1 MQIKKIAII
10 TATRAEYGLL
20 KPLIQKVQEDASL
33 QLQLIVTGAHLS
45 HSFGQTYK
53 EIEKEFNIDAKI
65 PLDLETNTP
74 KSNTLAMAKLQSKLT
89 QTLDELGSDILVIL
103 GDRYEMLTAAT
114 VAFMLH
120 IPIAHIHGGEITE
133 GAQDDAIRHAITKL
147 SHLHFTATEVYKKR
161 VIQMGEEPWRVSNV
175 GALGVESIKKLR
187 LLSKEAF
194 EESIGV
200 KLKAK
205 NLLITY
211 HPQTL
216 ATQSPQEQFN
226 ELLQALESFDD
237 TLLLFTKANADA
249 GGKVIN
255 AMIDDF
261 VSKHTNAIAFTSLGQ
276 LRYFSALQYVDAVV
290 GNSSSGIL
298 EVPSFKKPTINIGDR
313 QKERLQADS
322 LINTPID
329 SQTITKAIESI
340 YTPEIQQR
348 VQQSSNPYE
357 SDNTSQKI
365 VKLLKNTDIT
375 TLLEK
380 KFYTPKAYHEP
391 L

>member
-1 MQIKKIAII
+1 MQTKKIAII

-20 KPLIQKVQEDASL
+20 KPLIQKVEEDASL
-33 QLQLIVTGAHLS
+33 ELQLIVTGAHLS
-45 HSFGQTYK
+45 CSFGETYK

-65 PLDLETNTP
+65 SLDLEENTP
-74 KSNTLAMAKLQSKLT
+74 KSNSLAMAKLQSELT
-89 QTLDELGSDILVIL
+89 QTLDELDSDILVIL

-133 GAQDDAIRHAITKL
+133 GAQDDSIRHAITKL

-161 VIQMGEEPWRVSNV
+161 VIQMGEEPWRVTNV
-175 GALGVESIKKLR
+175 GALGVESIKKLQ

-194 EESIGV
+194 EKSIGV

-216 ATQSPQEQFN
+216 ATQSPQEQFS
-226 ELLQALESFDD
+226 EVLQALKHFDD
-237 TLLLFTKANADA
+237 TLLIFTKANADA

-276 LRYFSALQYVDAVV
+276 LRYFSALKYVDGVV

-298 EVPSFKKPTINIGDR
+298 EVPSFKKPTINIGER
-313 QKERLQADS
+313 QKGRLQADS
-322 LINTPID
+322 IINTPID
-329 SQTITKAIESI
+329 SEAITKAIESI
-340 YTPEIQQR
+340 YSPEMQQR
-348 VQQSSNPYE
+348 VQKSTNPYE
-357 SDNTSQKI
+357 SEDTSQKI
-365 VKLLKNTDIT
+365 VENLKKYKKQ

-380 KFYTPKAYHEP
+380 GFYDGQLPS
-391 L
+391 LQ

>member
-1 MQIKKIAII
+1 MQTKKIAII

-33 QLQLIVTGAHLS
+33 ELQLIVTGAHLS
-45 HSFGQTYK
+45 CSFGETYQ
-53 EIEKEFNIDAKI
+53 EIEKEFPITAKI
-65 PLDLETNTP
+65 PLDLEENTP
-74 KSNTLAMAKLQSKLT
+74 KSNSLAMAKLQNELT
-89 QTLDELGSDILVIL
+89 QVLDELGSDILVIL

-114 VAFMLH
+114 VALMLH

-133 GAQDDAIRHAITKL
+133 GAVDDAIRHAITKL
-147 SHLHFTATEVYKKR
+147 SHLHFTATEIYKKR
-161 VIQMGEEPWRVSNV
+161 VIQMGEEPWRVVNV
-175 GALGVESIKKLR
+175 GALGVESIKKLQ

-200 KLKAK
+200 KLKEK

-216 ATQSPQEQFN
+216 ATQSPKEQFS
-226 ELLQALESFDD
+226 EVLKALKKFDD
-237 TLLLFTKANADA
+237 TLLIFTKANADA

-255 AMIDDF
+255 EMIDDF
-261 VSKHTNAIAFTSLGQ
+261 VSKHANAIAFSSLGQ

-298 EVPSFKKPTINIGDR
+298 EVPSFHKPTINIGDR
-313 QKERLQADS
+313 QKGRLQAAS
-322 LINTPID
+322 IINTPID
-329 SQTITKAIESI
+329 AHVITQAIQSI

-348 VQQSSNPYE
+348 VQKSTNPYE
-357 SDNTSQKI
+357 SDKTSQKI
-365 VKLLKNTDIT
+365 VEMIKKYEKQ
-375 TLLEK
+375 TLLQK
-380 KFYTPKAYHEP
+380 GFYNS
-391 L
+391 

>member
-1 MQIKKIAII
+1 MKKIAII

-45 HSFGQTYK
+45 RSFGETYK

-65 PLDLETNTP
+65 PLDLEENTP
-74 KSNTLAMAKLQSKLT
+74 KSNSLAMAKLQSELT
-89 QTLDELGSDILVIL
+89 QTLDELDSDILVIL

-114 VAFMLH
+114 VALMLH

-133 GAQDDAIRHAITKL
+133 GAQDDSIRHAITKL

-161 VIQMGEEPWRVSNV
+161 VIQMGEEPWRVVNV
-175 GALGVESIKKLR
+175 GALGVESIKKLQ

-200 KLKAK
+200 ALKEK

-216 ATQSPQEQFN
+216 ATQSPQEQFS
-226 ELLQALESFDD
+226 EVLQALEHFDD
-237 TLLLFTKANADA
+237 TLLIFTKANADA

-255 AMIDDF
+255 KMIDDF
-261 VSKHTNAIAFTSLGQ
+261 VSQHTNAIAFTSLGQ
-276 LRYFSALQYVDAVV
+276 LRYFSALKYVDGVV

-298 EVPSFKKPTINIGDR
+298 EVPSFHKPTINIGAR
-313 QKERLQADS
+313 QKGRLQADS
-322 LINTPID
+322 IINTLID
-329 SQTITKAIESI
+329 SHAITKAIESI
-340 YTPEIQQR
+340 YSPEMQQR
-348 VQQSSNPYE
+348 VRKSINPYE
-357 SDNTSQKI
+357 SDKTSKKI
-365 VKLLKNTDIT
+365 IKVLKNTDISK
-375 TLLEK
+375 LLEK
-380 KFYTPKAYHEP
+380 QFYTPKVCDEF

>member
-1 MQIKKIAII
+1 MKKRKIAII

-20 KPLIQKVQEDASL
+20 KPLIQKVQADSSL

-45 HSFGQTYK
+45 PSFGQTYK
-53 EIEKEFNIDAKI
+53 EIEDDFPITAKI

-74 KSNTLAMAKLQSKLT
+74 KSNSLAMAKLQSELT
-89 QTLDELGSDILVIL
+89 QVLDELDSDILVIL
-103 GDRYEMLTAAT
+103 GDRYEMLSAAT
-114 VAFMLH
+114 VALMLH

-161 VIQMGEEPWRVSNV
+161 VIQMGEEPWRVTNV
-175 GALGVESIKKLR
+175 GALGVESIKKLQ
-187 LLSKEAF
+187 LLSKEDF

-200 KLKAK
+200 ELKEK

-216 ATQSPQEQFN
+216 SSQSPQKQFG
-226 ELLQALESFDD
+226 EVLKALENFND
-237 TLLLFTKANADA
+237 TLLIFTKANADA

-255 AMIDDF
+255 AMIDEF
-261 VSKHTNAIAFTSLGQ
+261 VSKHANAIAFTSLGQ
-276 LRYFSALQYVDAVV
+276 LRYFSALKYVDGVV

-298 EVPSFKKPTINIGDR
+298 EVPSFQKPTVNIGNR
-313 QKERLQADS
+313 QKGRLQADS
-322 LINTPID
+322 IINTPID
-329 SQTITKAIESI
+329 SQKITNAIESI
-340 YTPEIQQR
+340 YSPEIQQK
-348 VQQSSNPYE
+348 VQNSSNPYE
-357 SDNTSQKI
+357 SNETSQKI
-365 VKLLKNTDIT
+365 IENLKKYKRQ

-380 KFYTPKAYHEP
+380 GFYDGQLPSSQ
-391 L
+391 

>member
-1 MQIKKIAII
+1 MQTKKIAII

-33 QLQLIVTGAHLS
+33 ELQLIVTGAHLS
-45 HSFGQTYK
+45 HSFGHTYQ
-53 EIEKEFNIDAKI
+53 EIEKEFPITAKI
-65 PLDLETNTP
+65 PLDLEENTP
-74 KSNTLAMAKLQSKLT
+74 KSNSLAMAKLQNELT
-89 QTLDELGSDILVIL
+89 QVLDELGSDILVIL

-114 VAFMLH
+114 VALMLH

-133 GAQDDAIRHAITKL
+133 GAVDDAIRHAITKL
-147 SHLHFTATEVYKKR
+147 SHLHFTATEIYKKR
-161 VIQMGEEPWRVSNV
+161 VIQMGEEPWRVVNV
-175 GALGVESIKKLR
+175 GALGVESIKKLQ

-200 KLKAK
+200 KLKEK

-226 ELLQALESFDD
+226 EVLNTLEKFDD
-237 TLLLFTKANADA
+237 TLLIFTKANADA
-249 GGKVIN
+249 GGKIIN
-255 AMIDDF
+255 EMIDDF
-261 VSKHTNAIAFTSLGQ
+261 VSKHTNTIAFTSLGQ
-276 LRYFSALQYVDAVV
+276 LRYFSTLSYVDGVV

-313 QKERLQADS
+313 QKGRLQADS
-322 LINTPID
+322 IINTPIS
-329 SQTITKAIESI
+329 SQAITKAIESI
-340 YTPEIQQR
+340 YTPEIKQR
-348 VQQSSNPYE
+348 VQQSTNPYE

-365 VKLLKNTDIT
+365 VEVIKKYEKQTLLK
-375 TLLEK
+375 K
-380 KFYTPKAYHEP
+380 GFYDGQLPS
-391 L
+391 LQ